1 MPALLPRRRATTTA
15 VATLLA
21 LGALTACAQ
30 EEPTDDPT
38 PTSAPAPT
46 QDDTGTTSD
55 APDDQEVTSAP
66 DDQEATS
73 APDDATATSTPDDAS
88 QTSEAPATAAPAEP
102 ITLTATDDSFTLS
115 APEGWEDALDLVD
128 DENILAAAKATEQV
142 DDFYTNVVV
151 TKEEYVRNLTGA
163 VEETAAQ
170 LAEQEGVEDDY
181 ELLEPAE
188 VDGNRA
194 PGYTIVREVQ
204 GSTVHQTQR
213 WISHDGTLY
222 VVTFS
227 VVESE
232 SDEAASVLD
241 DMLASWEW
249 QD

>member
-1 MPALLPRRRATTTA
+1 MSVRPTRRRATTTA

-21 LGALTACAQ
+21 LAALTACAQ
-30 EEPTDDPT
+30 EEPTDDAT

-46 QDDTGTTSD
+46 QDDADSTSAVPDDQAPTT
-55 APDDQEVTSAP
+55 APDDVAATSSPDDTAQTSA
-66 DDQEATS
+66 
-73 APDDATATSTPDDAS
+73 APD
-88 QTSEAPATAAPAEP
+88 SEAPDAAVA
-102 ITLTATDDSFTLS
+102 LTATDGSFTLT
-115 APEGWEDALDLVD
+115 APAGWEDALDLVD

-151 TKEEYVRNLTGA
+151 TREEYVRNLTGA
-163 VEETAAQ
+163 VEETAQQ
-170 LAEQEGVEDDY
+170 LAEQDGVDDDY
-181 ELLEPAE
+181 EMLEPAE

-227 VVESE
+227 VVEGE
-232 SDEAASVLD
+232 AEEAAALLD
-241 DMLASWEW
+241 DMLASWQW